1 MGLIP
6 ISFDNKS
13 GVSGIT
19 MKAVRWEF
27 GKLGCLMG
35 QALLRLVEFLE
46 GLPLQEV
53 RGCVVGRQHRGRP
66 WLFCC
71 FPQTAPIVEVT
82 SDPATQGES
91 EGCRS

>member
-19 MKAVRWEF
+19 MRAVRWEF
-27 GKLGCLMG
+27 GKVGRLMG

-46 GLPLQEV
+46 GSPLQEV
-53 RGCVVGRQHRGRP
+53 RGCVVGRQHLGRP
-66 WLFCC
+66 WSFCW
-71 FPQTAPIVEVT
+71 FPQTAPIVEAI
-82 SDPATQGES
+82 SDPATQRES